1 MSGLEAF
8 LAAAVRTATPLLLAA
23 TGELV
28 AERAGI
34 IFIGL
39 EGAILAGALGA
50 AVGAH
55 AGGPLA
61 GVAAGLGAGALV
73 GALFALFVV
82 RVRTGQIV
90 TGTAIMLLAA
100 GATAALYHL
109 AFGPAGAGLRIP
121 TAGELVIPGLSG
133 LPVVGRPLFAQSG
146 FTYVAVLLVVA
157 VGWWMARTHA
167 GLALRACGERLDAA
181 RTAGIPTARYR
192 FLAATWAGALGG
204 LAGAALVLAQAGTF
218 AEGMSAGR
226 GFIAIAVVALG
237 RWTAPGILLAA
248 VAFGATSALQ
258 FLFQARGWALPYQ
271 AFLALPYLATL
282 LALAASRT
290 GGIAP
295 ASLGRGDDDHA

>member
-1 MSGLEAF
+1 MNGLEAF

-55 AGGPLA
+55 TAGPATGLA
-61 GVAAGLGAGALV
+61 LGVAAGAVV

-82 RVRTGQIV
+82 RIRTEQIV
-90 TGTAIMLLAA
+90 TGTAITLLAT

-109 AFGPAGAGLRIP
+109 AFGPEGAGLRIP
-121 TAGELVIPGLSG
+121 TVGELAIPGLAAVP
-133 LPVVGRPLFAQSG
+133 LVGRALFAQSG
-146 FTYVAVLLVVA
+146 FTYAAVLLAVA
-157 VGWWMARTHA
+157 VWWWLARTHA

-181 RTAGIPTARYR
+181 RAAGIPTARYR
-192 FLAATWAGALGG
+192 FFAATWAGALGG
-204 LAGAALVLAQAGTF
+204 IAGSALVLAQAGTF

-237 RWTAPGILLAA
+237 RWSAPGVLLAA
-248 VAFGATSALQ
+248 AAFGATSALQ
-258 FLFQARGWALPYQ
+258 FLFQARGWSLPYQ
-271 AFLALPYLATL
+271 AFLAIPYVATL
-282 LALAASRT
+282 IALAVSRSR
-290 GGIAP
+290 GVAP
-295 ASLGRGDDDHA
+295 AGLARLEEDVV

>member
-1 MSGLEAF
+1 MSAVEAF
-8 LAAAVRTATPLLLAA
+8 LAAGVRTATPLLLAA

-50 AVGAH
+50 AVGAYA
-55 AGGPLA
+55 AGAGAGLA
-61 GVAAGLGAGALV
+61 LGVAAGAAV

-82 RVRTGQIV
+82 GLRTEQIV
-90 TGTAIMLLAA
+90 TGTAITLLAT

-109 AFGPAGAGLRIP
+109 AFGAEGAGLRIP
-121 TAGELVIPGLSG
+121 TVGELALPGLASVP
-133 LPVVGRPLFAQSG
+133 LVGRALFAQSG
-146 FTYVAVLLVVA
+146 FTYAAVLLAAA
-157 VGWWMARTHA
+157 VWWWLARTHA

-181 RTAGIPTARYR
+181 RAAGIPASRYR
-192 FLAATWAGALGG
+192 FLAASWAGMLGG
-204 LAGAALVLAQAGTF
+204 AAGAALVLAQAGTF

-237 RWTAPGILLAA
+237 RWTAPGVLLAA
-248 VAFGATSALQ
+248 GAFGATSALQ

-271 AFLALPYLATL
+271 AFLAIPYVATL
-282 LALAASRT
+282 IALAATRSR
-290 GGIAP
+290 GRAP
-295 ASLGRGDDDHA
+295 SGLGRVEEDLS

>member
-1 MSGLEAF
+1 MNGIEAF

-61 GVAAGLGAGALV
+61 GIVAGIAAGALV
-73 GALFALFVV
+73 GAAFAFFVV
-82 RVRTGQIV
+82 RVRTEQIV

-100 GATAALYHL
+100 GATAALYHV
-109 AFGPAGAGLRIP
+109 AFGTEGAGLRIP
-121 TAGELVIPGLSG
+121 TVGELAIPGLAA
-133 LPVVGRPLFAQSG
+133 LPLVGRAFFAQSG
-146 FTYVAVLLVVA
+146 FTYAAVLIVVM
-157 VGWWMARTHA
+157 VWWWLTRTHA
-167 GLALRACGERLDAA
+167 GLALRACGERLESA
-181 RTAGIPTARYR
+181 RAAGIPTSRYR

-204 LAGAALVLAQAGTF
+204 GAGAALVLAQAGTF

-237 RWTAPGILLAA
+237 RWSAPGVLLAA
-248 VAFGATSALQ
+248 GAFGATSALQ

-271 AFLALPYLATL
+271 AFLAIPYVATL
-282 LALAASRT
+282 LALATSRSVSV
-290 GGIAP
+290 AP
-295 ASLGRGDDDHA
+295 ASLGRSEDEEP